1 MSRNP
6 FQHPMDEPM
15 GSPSPR
21 VSGLAVSSL
30 VFGLL
35 CCIPG
40 SGLIGT
46 ILGAVGLASISK
58 SDGRLTGR
66 GMAFTGLILGLLGTV
81 LWLGIGI
88 GGVWVLKQAQQM
100 VQPVYYIT
108 SGDYDKARQ
117 HLAPTTAAVLSDE
130 KLKEFTEAVGAEV
143 GKVDHMPKG
152 LMGFLNG
159 WGELGDV
166 IQKAQQSGGRDGI
179 PIPVHFEKDT
189 ALVMIYL
196 QQGPSKGFPPIKN
209 VSVHTKSGKVY
220 WLIPPDSGP

>member
-1 MSRNP
+1 MQDS
-6 FQHPMDEPM
+6 
-15 GSPSPR
+15 SPR
-21 VSGLAVSSL
+21 VSALAVSSL

-46 ILGAVGLASISK
+46 ILGGAGLARISK
-58 SDGRLTGR
+58 ADGKLTGR
-66 GMAFTGLILGLLGTV
+66 GMAFTGLLLGLLGTV

-88 GGVWVLKQAQQM
+88 GGMWVLKQAQQM
-100 VQPVYYIT
+100 VQPVYFIT
-108 SGDYDKARQ
+108 SGDFDKARQ
-117 HLAPTTAAVLSDE
+117 HLAPATAAALSDE
-130 KLKEFTEAVGAEV
+130 KLKEFTEAVAAEV
-143 GKVDHMPKG
+143 GKVDRMPKG
-152 LMGFLNG
+152 VMGFVNG

-196 QQGPSKGFPPIKN
+196 QEGTTKGFPPIKN
-209 VSVHTKSGKVY
+209 AAVHTKSGKIF